1 MDSICE
7 QTDPANS
14 SWRVHVL
21 GRRDIRRQWVPLMGL
36 ATVSLL
42 AIGAQA
48 AALLAQA
55 L

>member
-1 MDSICE
+1 VG
-7 QTDPANS
+7 A
-14 SWRVHVL
+14 
-21 GRRDIRRQWVPLMGL
+21 LMGL